1 MPVRH
6 AFLVLALVAP
16 PLAASLEAQY
26 PRTVKPGTRVE
37 FSPACQAGSCP
48 TIRGAVLGATPD
60 SISVKVDGQPRTWG
74 RSEIQWLRVGRN
86 RHGARTGAI
95 IGGSVLGA
103 STGLF
108 ALAMCASMAWD
119 DDGCPAGTAVAFTA
133 VGAAAG
139 AGLGA
144 LVGALVAPMEWRPV
158 ALLEFRVAA
167 TGLPGG
173 RIGIALSLRRD
184 TPVR

>member
-60 SISVKVDGQPRTWG
+60 SISVKVDGQP
-74 RSEIQWLRVGRN
+74 WLRVGRS